1 MKTIQ
6 QYCDVVDRMKQDP
19 ACKQAVLEKARRSRI
34 SLTKRGTVTGSAAA
48 AALIALNIGIGGY
61 ILHRAADDS
70 MSENSQTIE
79 VTETVQ
85 TTVSAEITAVQTV
98 TTAKPQKLSGEKTVT
113 VTAADTDRETLT
125 VPQTAAEPAAQ
136 TAAPAVTEPAAQTTA
151 QPKQDPVPP
160 AAEVKPKTDRL
171 SYMLVPADR
180 SYTFSWEEAEEP
192 VVMHVRPG
200 EQFKLQ
206 LRVWNDPG
214 VASFRVPYNMSEC
227 DLLSGTGSQYYTGT
241 FFSAG
246 VHDTY
251 NCMDRFLCFEGTGD
265 GSNGAPDGA
274 AAAECTL
281 IAPSVPGSYLIR
293 EYVSPEDYTI
303 NRLSDGTTVKVHL
316 NHVYADA
323 EQTQKVYYTVSGVK
337 VIVDE
342 DASAP
347 FGKEGALADPEAAEG
362 LTLYIELVTARAG
375 QKNVPVNI
383 CVKGSGSAPFASGS
397 MLLCCDPALKPLVYD
412 SETMPGVTAFDYDM
426 VGIRVEGT
434 LLEHAPQISSSKMPG
449 IGVHLG
455 FNNYMS
461 SGLGPS
467 GRAGIISNGTSQ
479 ADAAITE
486 DGVLLTVCFDM
497 PEECGT
503 YRIFWDYANF
513 GGGTREEP
521 GCLPDQTVHSFI
533 PGNITVIP

>member
-34 SLTKRGTVTGSAAA
+34 SLTRRGMVTGSVAA
-48 AALIALNIGIGGY
+48 AALVVLNIGIGGY

-70 MSENSQTIE
+70 MSENSETIE
-79 VTETVQ
+79 VTEGLQ
-85 TTVSAEITAVQTV
+85 TTTSAESLSELIV
-98 TTAKPQKLSGEKTVT
+98 TTLQQQTHSGEKTVI
-113 VTAADTDRETLT
+113 VTAAKKESPT
-125 VPQTAAEPAAQ
+125 VLQTEPAAQ

-160 AAEVKPKTDRL
+160 AAEVKPKTDCL

-180 SYTFSWEEAEEP
+180 SYTFSWDEAEEP
-192 VVMHVRPG
+192 VVMYVKPG

-303 NRLSDGTTVKVHL
+303 NRLDDGTTVKVHL

-362 LTLYIELVTARAG
+362 LTLYIEPVTARAG

-383 CVKGSGSAPFASGS
+383 CVKGSGSAPFASGA
-397 MLLCCDPALKPLVYD
+397 MELCCDPALKPLVYD

-434 LLEHAPQISSSKMPG
+434 LLEHAPLISSSNMPG